1 MDFLGLGTGEILMII
16 IVVLM
21 LFGPGKI
28 VEISRTLGKTVRS
41 LRNITAD
48 ITTAVTKEID
58 LAEKEHLSQLKTN
71 NDQIKESP
79 DAGTAKASSPETTV
93 PSHIDRS

>member
-1 MDFLGLGTGEILMII
+1 MDFFGLGTGEILMII
-16 IVVLM
+16 IVALM

-28 VEISRTLGKTVRS
+28 VEISRTLGKVVRN
-41 LRNITAD
+41 LRKITAD

-58 LAEKEHLSQLKTN
+58 LAEKEHLSQPKTN
-71 NDQIKESP
+71 NDQVKEST

-93 PSHIDRS
+93 PSHLDRS